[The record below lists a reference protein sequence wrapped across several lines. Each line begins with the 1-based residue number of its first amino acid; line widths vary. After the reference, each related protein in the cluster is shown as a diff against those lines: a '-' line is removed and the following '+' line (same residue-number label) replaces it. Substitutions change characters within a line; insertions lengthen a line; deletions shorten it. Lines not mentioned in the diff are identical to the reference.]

1 MSDSQNDPQIILYG
15 TNWCGDTRRARAF
28 LDERQVPYTY
38 IDIDQ
43 NSEAARFVKEVN
55 NGYRSV
61 PTIVFPDGSTLT
73 EPSTTQLAAKLH
85 L

>member
-1 MSDSQNDPQIILYG
+1 MSDSQNAPQIILYG

-43 NSEAARFVKEVN
+43 NAEAARFVKEVN